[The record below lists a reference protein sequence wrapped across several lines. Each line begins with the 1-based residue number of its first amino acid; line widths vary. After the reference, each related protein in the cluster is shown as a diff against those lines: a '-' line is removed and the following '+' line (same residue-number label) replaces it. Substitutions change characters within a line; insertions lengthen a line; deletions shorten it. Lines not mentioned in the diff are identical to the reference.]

1 MDRNV
6 LVNIQRPADVFG
18 DVRVVQSIPKMNLS
32 FPYGLDLKQTRVYG
46 NVYHG
51 NSMCNLA
58 VSNVSTMI
66 SVVESTLIETSP
78 NTSLN
83 CRFDAVF
90 GNTGTQIVGIGGSD
104 EGFFFGTHDHQFGVL
119 CRTGGQPHVETLTI
133 TSPPTSSGNISVTLD
148 SVQYDTTVTGNS
160 VVSVL
165 STLLNTEYTGW
176 KTVQSG
182 PSIYF
187 TSLTSRA
194 FSGTFSFDP
203 STTGIVGTMTTSL
216 SGILPTDTWTYSP
229 NWVWDQAAGN
239 EDLPVIDLSMGQIY
253 MIATHWDSF
262 GYVVFSILDPE
273 SSRFIPVHYI
283 SYNNTMNIP
292 IIQHDNIAIYCSV
305 DNYTTTESGVLNVA
319 SVSVQ
324 MPHTLVKDYD
334 ANPLQT
340 ASNFVC
346 GELLQ
351 PNANTHIL
359 TIQTNPI
366 YNGYYNKTKVALKT
380 LSLTSRS
387 LDNMIFTVYKNTVLA
402 NVVAFS
408 NVGSDSCVSQCTLS
422 TSTSGGTMVFQNP
435 SLRGEHNAI
444 LDITGLGIFLDTGD
458 SLSVTVQP
466 MGNIYICDALLYSS
480 LTWTEH
486 T

>member
-58 VSNVSTMI
+58 VSNVSNMI

-119 CRTGGQPHVETLTI
+119 CRTGGQPHVETLTV

-182 PSIYF
+182 PSIHF

-216 SGILPTDTWTYSP
+216 SGILPTDIWTYSP

-239 EDLPVIDLSMGQIY
+239 EDLPIIDLSKGQIY

-283 SYNNTMNIP
+283 SYNNIMNIP

-305 DNYTTTESGVLNVA
+305 DNYTATESGVLNVA

-324 MPHTLVKDYD
+324 MPHTLVRDYD

-340 ASNFVC
+340 ASNFMFR
-346 GELLQ
+346 ELLY
-351 PNANTHIL
+351 PNTNTHIL

-387 LDNMIFTVYKNTVLA
+387 LDNMIFTVYKNSVLG
-402 NVVAFS
+402 NVDAFS
-408 NVGSDSCVSQCTLS
+408 NVSSTSCVSQYTS
-422 TSTSGGTMVFQNP
+422 PTSTSGGTMVFQNP

-466 MGNIYICDALLYSS
+466 MGNIYIRDALLYSS